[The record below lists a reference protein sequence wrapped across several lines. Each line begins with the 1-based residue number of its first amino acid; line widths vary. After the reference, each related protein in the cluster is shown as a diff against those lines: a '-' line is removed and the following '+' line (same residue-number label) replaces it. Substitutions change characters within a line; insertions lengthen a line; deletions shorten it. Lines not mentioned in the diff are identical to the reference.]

1 MWNPALHEFEKA
13 LEFGGVN
20 HVRIYYVM
28 RALASVD
35 MLDES
40 VTKGLVNYTIKRGYD
55 AEDLLT
61 MNVPDKSN
69 LRRAVHLI
77 MLISY
82 SKPDIKNKHLNNMLV
97 AFTKE
102 AIELKSLQPM
112 QSFELF
118 KALRNLKHFKADNLL
133 KTLRKQSFANL
144 IGEGVSE

>member
-61 MNVPDKSN
+61 MNVPDESN

-112 QSFELF
+112 
-118 KALRNLKHFKADNLL
+118 
-133 KTLRKQSFANL
+133 
-144 IGEGVSE
+144 